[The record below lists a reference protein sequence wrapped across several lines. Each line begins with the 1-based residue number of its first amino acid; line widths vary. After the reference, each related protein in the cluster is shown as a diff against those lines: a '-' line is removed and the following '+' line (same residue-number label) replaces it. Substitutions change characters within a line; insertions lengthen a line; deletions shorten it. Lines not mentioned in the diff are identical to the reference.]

1 MRKLLFAAAIFVAS
15 IGCTNNQP
23 AQTECCKECKNPV
36 IENIMA
42 RRSVRA
48 YKEQAMPR
56 ELLEQV
62 VECGINAPNAMNAQQ
77 WEVRVVESKAW
88 IDKATEAYKQSV
100 KGTPAE
106 KMVTEP
112 SFKNMFRNA
121 PAVIFIGHKPSKYT
135 AVDCGL
141 MAENMM
147 LAAQS
152 LGLGTVCMASPVM
165 FLTQPAGVEFLSSL
179 SFSEGYEPL
188 ICIGIGY
195 ADEAPT
201 AKPRNK
207 EVIKYIE

>member
-48 YKEQAMPR
+48 YQEQAVPR

-165 FLTQPAGVEFLSSL
+165 FLTQAAGAEFLSSL

-195 ADEAPT
+195 ADEAPA